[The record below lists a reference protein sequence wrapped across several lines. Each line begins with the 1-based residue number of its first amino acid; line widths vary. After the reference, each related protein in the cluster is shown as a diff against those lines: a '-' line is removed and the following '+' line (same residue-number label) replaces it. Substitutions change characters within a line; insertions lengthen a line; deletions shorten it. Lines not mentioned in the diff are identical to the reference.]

1 MKFPCEFP
9 AGRNPFFIGFRNT
22 YQALY
27 PVWFIL
33 VIASYF
39 VVHDI
44 KYNTF
49 KVLDSIRIVLVK
61 SRNFMIFSIFDI
73 NE

>member
-9 AGRNPFFIGFRNT
+9 ASRNPFFIGFRNT

-49 KVLDSIRIVLVK
+49 KVLDIDAVRIHFL
-61 SRNFMIFSIFDI
+61 I
-73 NE
+73 NTNRAC

>member
-9 AGRNPFFIGFRNT
+9 ASRNPFFIGFRNT

-49 KVLDSIRIVLVK
+49 KVLDIDDNKRAS
-61 SRNFMIFSIFDI
+61 SF
-73 NE
+73 